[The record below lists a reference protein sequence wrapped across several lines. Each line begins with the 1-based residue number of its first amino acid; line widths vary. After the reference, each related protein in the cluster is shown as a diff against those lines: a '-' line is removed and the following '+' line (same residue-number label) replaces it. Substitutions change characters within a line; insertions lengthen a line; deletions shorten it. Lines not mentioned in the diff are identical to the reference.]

1 MSDPSDAR
9 TPTIRPVEFET
20 ADGVTLAGDL
30 ALPDGPTGKLSG
42 AAIVCHPHPQY
53 GGNRFDHVVTA
64 LFRALPVA
72 GVAALRFDFRRRFDD
87 GIGERLDAAAALDQL
102 ADELIGAS
110 AGPPSGDTSAGP
122 PPLVA
127 AGYSFGAMIA
137 ASLDDRRI
145 AARILV
151 APPLAVMASTTEP
164 PGTDVP
170 TLVLTPAHDQFS
182 PPEATQA
189 ILDRWTAAGTAPIDH
204 RTIEMADHF
213 LHGATARVAAD
224 STTWLTDRLIDLYN
238 PKNA

>member
-1 MSDPSDAR
+1 M
-9 TPTIRPVEFET
+9 EFET
-20 ADGVTLAGDL
+20 VDGVTLAGDL
-30 ALPDGPTGKLSG
+30 ALPDGFPRPDALVG

-64 LFRALPVA
+64 LLRALPAV
-72 GVAALRFDFRRRFDD
+72 GVAALRFDFRRTFDH
-87 GIGERLDAAAALDQL
+87 GVGERLDAAAALDTL
-102 ADELIGAS
+102 ADELAD
-110 AGPPSGDTSAGP
+110 GPSRGP
-122 PPLVA
+122 LPLVA

-137 ASLDDRRI
+137 ASLDDPRI
-145 AARILV
+145 AARVLV
-151 APPLAVMASTTEP
+151 APPLAAMAPTAEP

-182 PPEATQA
+182 PPEATQP

-224 STTWLTDRLIDLYN
+224 VTTWLTDLLTPRKM
-238 PKNA
+238 PGS